1 MNKKWVKVL
10 LEDAVIFETGN
21 RNSQDY
27 VTGGRYPFFICSKE
41 ILEHNEYDFDKEAV
55 IMAGNNANAIFHL
68 HYFKGKFAARQRTYI
83 ISPKHDNFSCRY
95 FYYLLQYLQP
105 YFRANS
111 QGTTTKFLTI
121 GTLKNTPI
129 NLPPEADQKAIA
141 NILGT
146 IDDKIAMNKKTNKTL
161 EHIAKTLFKSWFI
174 DFDPVRAKAE
184 GRSTGLSDEIS
195 NLFPDSF
202 EDTHI
207 GEVPKGWELNDLPN
221 IFDFLEGPG
230 IRNWQYTNDEK
241 GIRFINIRCIIDGDL
256 NVETAN
262 RLTEEEAL
270 GKYKHF
276 SLQEDDIVLSS
287 SGTLGRYAIVRKEH
301 LPLNLNTSVIRFKSY
316 LLF

>member
-27 VTGGRYPFFICSKE
+27 VTGGSYPFFICSKE

-141 NILGT
+141 HILGT
-146 IDDKIAMNKKTNKTL
+146 LDEKIELNEKSNETL
-161 EHIAKTLFKSWFI
+161 EGIAKSLFKSWFI
-174 DFDPVRAKAE
+174 DFDPVKAKAE
-184 GRSTGLSDEIS
+184 GQR
-195 NLFPDSF
+195 
-202 EDTHI
+202 
-207 GEVPKGWELNDLPN
+207 
-221 IFDFLEGPG
+221 PG
-230 IRNWQYTNDEK
+230 
-241 GIRFINIRCIIDGDL
+241 
-256 NVETAN
+256 
-262 RLTEEEAL
+262 
-270 GKYKHF
+270 
-276 SLQEDDIVLSS
+276 
-287 SGTLGRYAIVRKEH
+287 GRE
-301 LPLNLNTSVIRFKSY
+301 
-316 LLF
+316 